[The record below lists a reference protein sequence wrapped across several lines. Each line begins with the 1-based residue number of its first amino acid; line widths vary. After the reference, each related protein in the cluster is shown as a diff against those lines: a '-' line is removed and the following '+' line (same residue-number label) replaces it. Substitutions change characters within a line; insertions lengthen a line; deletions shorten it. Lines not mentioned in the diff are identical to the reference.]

1 MALRLVAAGLAC
13 LAMTITTA
21 AASPGLRLN
30 VWENNARTGTPTTSV
45 IPTPKFTISGDK
57 AFSADIEVGVST
69 KA

>member
-1 MALRLVAAGLAC
+1 MALRLLVVAALAC
-13 LAMTITTA
+13 LAITIT
-21 AASPGLRLN
+21 ASPGLRLN